1 MDKKEKLSPPKWADT
16 LLSWYCRNDRFEE
29 IQGDLHELFQERIDE
44 YSMRKARLLYFWDV
58 IRCFKSYA
66 IKKRI
71 HSSSS
76 HIAMFKNYFLIAL
89 RNLLRYKT
97 YSVINIFGLTLG
109 IVCFTYIFLFVN
121 HELSFDKFHENTENV
136 YTVPLTWHFGA
147 TVLPTA
153 RATSRVGPLLEE
165 SFPEVTSFLR
175 IKNPGKTIVKSSLLI
190 SQEHQIFYSDSSFF
204 DLFTFPLLEGDPQTA
219 LIEPNSVVI
228 TSSLAQKYFGNDW
241 QALSLVGKTL
251 NIEGIEYEITGL
263 VQEPPSNSHLQFT
276 GLMSFSTLPES
287 KGGGDFSG
295 SSYMTYISTLGGVN
309 SLTLDQKVDTLMANM
324 FEEGTSVTLD
334 ITPLK
339 DIYLESGMETGLG
352 PISDVKYIYIFSLIG
367 LVIIL
372 IACINY
378 MNLSTSRSV
387 ERAKEVG
394 LRKVMG
400 ALRRQLTTQF
410 LSESVLITLMALIL
424 GIACIFLLLPL
435 FNQLTGKTF
444 AAVSLLNSDLVLALG
459 LIWVSVSLLAGLYPA
474 VILSGFKVN
483 NILKES
489 FKFSTSG
496 SWLRRSL
503 VIVQFTISATLI
515 VATAVIHQQLNFIQ
529 NENLGFDQDQ
539 VIAIPFSDD
548 VKKGLTTLKN
558 ELGNVD
564 GVLNL
569 AATMQLPGRVQFES
583 TMAHKEGEENRHLM
597 RLIPGDLN
605 YINTLSLNLIAGEDF
620 NDLRD
625 KEKYQ
630 FIINEQTASF
640 FGWDLKEALGQPL
653 KIWNSEWGTIIG
665 VVKDFHFAS
674 LHEEIKPLIM
684 FYQPEEYFMH
694 RNLMVKLKTSEL
706 AKTIEAVEGTWK
718 RLYPEKPFSY
728 TFLDDYF
735 GKLYSK
741 EEKLSEMFTL
751 FSVIAIFIGSLGL
764 FGLASYTAFQ
774 SSKEIGVRKALG
786 ATVSSITFLLS
797 VDFTKQVIISLLFSL
812 PLAYFLMDNWLQS
825 FAYHVEVG
833 WGVMFFSALLVLF
846 ISWVTVGY
854 KSVRAAL
861 TNPVE
866 TLRNE

>member
-1 MDKKEKLSPPKWADT
+1 MGKRENFKPPRWADR

-29 IQGDLHELFQERIDE
+29 IQGDLHELFRERIND
-44 YSMRKARLLYFWDV
+44 YSLRKARLLYFWDV

-66 IKKRI
+66 TKRPSY
-71 HSSSS
+71 SSSS
-76 HIAMFKNYFLIAL
+76 QIAMFKNYFLIAL
-89 RNLLRYKT
+89 RNLLQYKT
-97 YSVINIFGLTLG
+97 YSVINISGLTLG

-121 HELSFDKFHENTENV
+121 HELSFDKFHENADDV

-153 RATSRVGPLLEE
+153 RATSRVGPLLQE

-175 IKNPGKTIVKSSLLI
+175 IKNPGKILVKSSSLI
-190 SQEHQIFYSDSSFF
+190 SQEHQIFYADSTFF

-219 LIEPNSVVI
+219 LTEPNSIVI
-228 TSSLAQKYFGNDW
+228 SASLAQKYFGNDW

-309 SLTLDQKVDTLMANM
+309 SLSLDQKVDTLMASM

-334 ITPLK
+334 ITPLS
-339 DIYLESGMETGLG
+339 DIYLESRMETGLG
-352 PISDVKYIYIFSLIG
+352 PISDVKYIYIFSVIG

-394 LRKVMG
+394 IRKVMG
-400 ALRRQLTTQF
+400 ALRKQLTIQF
-410 LSESVLITLMALIL
+410 LSESALMTLIALIL
-424 GIACIFLLLPL
+424 GAVCIFLWLPL

-444 AAVSLLNSDLVLALG
+444 TAVSLLNTDLALILG
-459 LIWVSVSLLAGLYPA
+459 LIWFSVSLLAGIYPA
-474 VILSGFKVN
+474 LVLSGFKVN
-483 NILKES
+483 NILKGS

-496 SWLRRSL
+496 SRLRRSL

-515 VATAVIHQQLNFIQ
+515 VATAVIYQQLNFIQ

-539 VIAIPFSDD
+539 VIAIPFNNDI
-548 VKKGLTTLKN
+548 KKGLTTLKN
-558 ELGNVD
+558 ELSNVD
-564 GVLNL
+564 GVLNV

-605 YINTLSLNLIAGEDF
+605 YINTLSLKLMAGEDF

-625 KEKYQ
+625 KGKYQ
-630 FIINEQTASF
+630 FIINEQTANF
-640 FGWDLKEALGQPL
+640 FGWNPEEALGQPL
-653 KIWNSEWGTIIG
+653 KIWNSEWGTITG

-674 LHEEIKPLIM
+674 LHEEIKPLII
-684 FYQPEEYFMH
+684 FYQPEKYFMH
-694 RNLMVKLKTSEL
+694 RNLIIKLNTGEL
-706 AKTIEAVEGTWK
+706 AETVTGIEDTWK

-735 GKLYSK
+735 GKLYAK
-741 EEKLSEMFTL
+741 EQKLSEMFTL
-751 FSVIAIFIGSLGL
+751 FAVIAIFIGCLGL

-774 SSKEIGVRKALG
+774 RSKEIGVRKVLG
-786 ATVSSITFLLS
+786 ATVPSITILLS
-797 VDFTKQVIISLLFSL
+797 IDFTKQVIISLLLSL

-833 WGVMFFSALLVLF
+833 WGVMFFSAFLVLL
-846 ISWVTVGY
+846 IAWLTVGY

-861 TNPVE
+861 TNPVD
-866 TLRNE
+866 TLRSE

>member
-29 IQGDLHELFQERIDE
+29 IQGDLHELFQERINE

-121 HELSFDKFHENTENV
+121 HEFSFDKFHENTENV

-352 PISDVKYIYIFSLIG
+352 PISDVKYI
-367 LVIIL
+367 
-372 IACINY
+372 
-378 MNLSTSRSV
+378 
-387 ERAKEVG
+387 
-394 LRKVMG
+394 
-400 ALRRQLTTQF
+400 
-410 LSESVLITLMALIL
+410 
-424 GIACIFLLLPL
+424 
-435 FNQLTGKTF
+435 
-444 AAVSLLNSDLVLALG
+444 
-459 LIWVSVSLLAGLYPA
+459 
-474 VILSGFKVN
+474 
-483 NILKES
+483 
-489 FKFSTSG
+489 
-496 SWLRRSL
+496 
-503 VIVQFTISATLI
+503 
-515 VATAVIHQQLNFIQ
+515 
-529 NENLGFDQDQ
+529 
-539 VIAIPFSDD
+539 
-548 VKKGLTTLKN
+548 
-558 ELGNVD
+558 
-564 GVLNL
+564 
-569 AATMQLPGRVQFES
+569 
-583 TMAHKEGEENRHLM
+583 
-597 RLIPGDLN
+597 
-605 YINTLSLNLIAGEDF
+605 
-620 NDLRD
+620 
-625 KEKYQ
+625 
-630 FIINEQTASF
+630 
-640 FGWDLKEALGQPL
+640 
-653 KIWNSEWGTIIG
+653 
-665 VVKDFHFAS
+665 
-674 LHEEIKPLIM
+674 
-684 FYQPEEYFMH
+684 
-694 RNLMVKLKTSEL
+694 
-706 AKTIEAVEGTWK
+706 
-718 RLYPEKPFSY
+718 
-728 TFLDDYF
+728 
-735 GKLYSK
+735 
-741 EEKLSEMFTL
+741 
-751 FSVIAIFIGSLGL
+751 
-764 FGLASYTAFQ
+764 
-774 SSKEIGVRKALG
+774 
-786 ATVSSITFLLS
+786 
-797 VDFTKQVIISLLFSL
+797 
-812 PLAYFLMDNWLQS
+812 
-825 FAYHVEVG
+825 
-833 WGVMFFSALLVLF
+833 
-846 ISWVTVGY
+846 
-854 KSVRAAL
+854 
-861 TNPVE
+861 
-866 TLRNE
+866 